1 MRVLLAALT
10 TTCRALWTVDRGL
23 TKTIHMKKKWFTW
36 SNISNAFF
44 VVFILA
50 MMFIPEVKAWT
61 IQGLMKVG
69 LFQADVPET
78 DHDASSAFRIP
89 SGVIFSDADGRTID
103 LAAQKGKVIFINFWA
118 TWCPPC
124 IAEMPSINGL
134 YHTFKDN
141 KDVLF
146 IMADMDDDF
155 AKAEAFMKK
164 KGLDLP
170 VYSVNALPRDMYT
183 GTLPTTVIIDQSGNM
198 VFHHEGTADYSN
210 PKIKEFIQKLLAT
223 GDN

>member
-1 MRVLLAALT
+1 
-10 TTCRALWTVDRGL
+10 
-23 TKTIHMKKKWFTW
+23 MKNKWFTW
-36 SNISNAFF
+36 SNVSNAFF

-50 MMFIPEVKAWT
+50 MIFIPEVKALT

-78 DHDASSAFRIP
+78 NDETSATFRIP
-89 SGVIFSDADGRTID
+89 PGVIFRDADGKMID
-103 LAAQKGKVIFINFWA
+103 LAAQKDKVIFINFWA

-124 IAEMPSINGL
+124 IAEMPSINEL
-134 YHTFKDN
+134 YQTFKDDSN
-141 KDVLF
+141 VLF
-146 IMADMDDDF
+146 VMADMDDNF
-155 AKAEAFMKK
+155 AKADAFMQK

-170 VYSVNALPRDMYT
+170 VYSAVNALPQEMYT

-210 PKIKEFIQKLLAT
+210 PKIKQFIRKLLAT
-223 GDN
+223 RSN